1 MNKKEFSWENIGRK
15 QYDQIGRFFELLN
28 DQFSYK
34 SYPNTIVNVWAVLKN
49 MSVKVKI
56 LENISQFKSTF

>member
-34 SYPNTIVNVWAVLKN
+34 SYPNTIVNVWAVLNN

>member
-34 SYPNTIVNVWAVLKN
+34 SYPNIMVIFWA
-49 MSVKVKI
+49 I
-56 LENISQFKSTF
+56 LDTNTFMFKMI